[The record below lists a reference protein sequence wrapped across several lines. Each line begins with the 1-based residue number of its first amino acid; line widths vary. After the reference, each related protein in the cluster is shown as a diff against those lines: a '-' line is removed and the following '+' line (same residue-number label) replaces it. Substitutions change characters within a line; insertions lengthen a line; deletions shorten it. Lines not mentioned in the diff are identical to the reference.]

1 MYAGLYLIVLIG
13 AIYVIHN
20 EDFICY
26 GLEEWAF
33 VWWII
38 NRCTEN
44 DNMTLYDFRLGLH
57 RTNCNK
63 INFYSFLLNFGWW
76 WCGLFLLHRLCV
88 KMKVNWLKDLYCWF
102 SSSRTINTCR
112 LGLYFVP
119 RYYIISIHC
128 EYGLYDQPLLMC
140 QNALVC
146 HLQFL
151 TINRIWKHRLW
162 GKKRF
167 WTLNKKGKTLT
178 FDSQTTEGWHSW
190 WNISFPTNNI
200 NSIYTCVRY
209 PMLFN

>member
-1 MYAGLYLIVLIG
+1 MGFCMVNHQSLYWKWEYAGK
-13 AIYVIHN
+13 
-20 EDFICY
+20 
-26 GLEEWAF
+26 
-33 VWWII
+33 
-38 NRCTEN
+38 
-44 DNMTLYDFRLGLH
+44 LYDFRLGLH

-63 INFYSFLLNFGWW
+63 INFYSFLLNFGW

-128 EYGLYDQPLLMC
+128 ECGLYDQPLLMC

-162 GKKRF
+162 GKNVF
-167 WTLNKKGKTLT
+167 EL
-178 FDSQTTEGWHSW
+178 
-190 WNISFPTNNI
+190 
-200 NSIYTCVRY
+200 
-209 PMLFN
+209 